1 MWVTR
6 GSITAATKNLMYA
19 ISTKFQ
25 WSPLHSLGETK
36 DEGSDMQDHP
46 SVQAPHNVTTQQHSD
61 YGTTLQY

>member
-1 MWVTR
+1 
-6 GSITAATKNLMYA
+6 
-19 ISTKFQ
+19 
-25 WSPLHSLGETK
+25 LGETK